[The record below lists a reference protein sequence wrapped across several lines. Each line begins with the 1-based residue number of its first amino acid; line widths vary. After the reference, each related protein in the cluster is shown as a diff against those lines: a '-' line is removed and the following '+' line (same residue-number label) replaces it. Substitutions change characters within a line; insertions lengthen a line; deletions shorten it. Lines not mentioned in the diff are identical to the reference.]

1 MKEYSPKRRTA
12 VVFAGSGTSGA
23 YHAGVLRALDESGI
37 KLDLAVGS
45 GVGTVAAAFAAVA
58 GGAKLHGPGGFWDDI
73 SWDAISRLR
82 PGLRV
87 AVLLLAMSFGVF
99 LLPLVVAVIFG
110 LLFPLFLVV
119 DMAVPGASE
128 RLAALMATLPA
139 LGRTAYLAAL
149 SVPMFVLSILALVSV
164 AATWVRRRR
173 RAVEAFESPFDNRAG
188 RERLGRLLWEVARG
202 STLSALP
209 PSDADLGRRYVALAA
224 DNLGQ
229 PGFRELIL
237 RAADLETGGALPFV
251 LLADGARAAFASARG
266 RGPRSRVEGLTGA
279 VDLRA
284 PGYDV
289 LFFDVVASGLPAP
302 LPVPLVRVSFPKGGL
317 HAGETHRLAE
327 ATLAGGCGLA
337 DALAAGAEQVIL
349 VSAVPETP
357 STPPRRRGVR
367 AAADAMM
374 ATLERQGLAAEVSE
388 AERMN
393 RLVETLGHRT
403 EDGGRAW
410 QDPVTGRVFRDVSLY
425 VIRPERRSLGPL
437 ELDGAQDPATE
448 VLETADDLGE
458 AGYRDAY
465 RLFVEPVVGAA
476 PEAPRKPV
484 VEDEEG
490 QPVEL

>member
-1 MKEYSPKRRTA
+1 
-12 VVFAGSGTSGA
+12 
-23 YHAGVLRALDESGI
+23 
-37 KLDLAVGS
+37 
-45 GVGTVAAAFAAVA
+45 
-58 GGAKLHGPGGFWDDI
+58 
-73 SWDAISRLR
+73 
-82 PGLRV
+82 
-87 AVLLLAMSFGVF
+87 
-99 LLPLVVAVIFG
+99 
-110 LLFPLFLVV
+110 
-119 DMAVPGASE
+119 
-128 RLAALMATLPA
+128 
-139 LGRTAYLAAL
+139 
-149 SVPMFVLSILALVSV
+149 
-164 AATWVRRRR
+164 
-173 RAVEAFESPFDNRAG
+173 
-188 RERLGRLLWEVARG
+188 VARG
-202 STLSALP
+202 STLSPRP

-237 RAADLETGGALPFV
+237 RAADLETGRALPFL
-251 LLADGARAAFASARG
+251 LLADGARAAFSTARG
-266 RGPRSRVEGLTGA
+266 RGSRSRLDGLPTA

-284 PGYDV
+284 PGYDA

-302 LPVPLVRVSFPKGGL
+302 LPVPLVRVAFPKGGI

-337 DALAAGAEQVIL
+337 EALAAGAEQVVL
-349 VSAVPETP
+349 VSAVAELP
-357 STPPRRRGVR
+357 SAPLRRRGVR

-374 ATLERQGLAAEVSE
+374 ATLERQGLEAEVSE

-393 RLVETLGHRT
+393 RLVETLGHHT
-403 EDGGRAW
+403 DDGGRAW
-410 QDPVTGRVFRDVSLY
+410 QDPATGRVFRDVSLY

-448 VLETADDLGE
+448 VMETADDLGE

-476 PEAPRKPV
+476 PVAPRRV